1 MYQFVSVL
9 LLVALQR
16 TLAGET
22 TVTEKVFMDITIGGE
37 DAGRIVIGLFG
48 DTVPRTAKNF
58 ATLADGSK
66 GYGYQGSS
74 FHRVIKEFM
83 IQGGDFSAGDGT
95 GSQTI
100 YGGKYFDDENFVL
113 NHYGAGWVSM
123 ANAGK
128 DTNGSQFFITTVQ
141 TSWLDGAHV
150 VFGRVIEGM
159 DVIRKI
165 EALETDNDDHP
176 VKPVIIAKC
185 GVIAVAEPFTV
196 EKSSAGI

>member
-1 MYQFVSVL
+1 MSVSAV
-9 LLVALQR
+9 
-16 TLAGET
+16 
-22 TVTEKVFMDITIGGE
+22 VFT
-37 DAGRIVIGLFG
+37 
-48 DTVPRTAKNF
+48 
-58 ATLADGSK
+58 
-66 GYGYQGSS
+66 
-74 FHRVIKEFM
+74 
-83 IQGGDFSAGDGT
+83 
-95 GSQTI
+95 
-100 YGGKYFDDENFVL
+100 
-113 NHYGAGWVSM
+113 
-123 ANAGK
+123 GK